1 VKSEIQNTAISI
13 NKTLN
18 LGGRLLNLNLPRVMG
33 VLNITPDSFYDGG
46 RYMNEKEI
54 LHRAEKMLA
63 EGATFL
69 DIGGYSSRPGADDI
83 PQEEELRRVRP
94 AIAAVIRE
102 FPDALIAIDTFRT
115 EVAVAAVGEGAVM
128 VNDISAG
135 SLDPGLPYA
144 VARLG
149 VPLIAM
155 HMRGTPKTMNT
166 LTEYDHLMKDIIT
179 YFHEKIQT
187 FHGLGIRDI
196 IIDPGFGFA
205 KTVAQ
210 NFAILN
216 RLADLRIPGKPLLVG
231 LSRKSMI
238 WRTLQTTAED
248 ALNGTTCLNT
258 IALLGGASI
267 LRVHDVRQAVES
279 ITLVSAMR
287 GAPQ

>member
-1 VKSEIQNTAISI
+1 MKSEIQNTVISI

-18 LGGRLLNLNLPRVMG
+18 LGGRLVSLEAPRVMG
-33 VLNITPDSFYDGG
+33 ILNITPDSFYDGG
-46 RYMNEKEI
+46 RYFKEKDI

-69 DIGGYSSRPGADDI
+69 DVGGYSSRPGADDI

-94 AIAAVIRE
+94 AISSILRE
-102 FPDALIAIDTFRT
+102 FPNALIAIDTFRA
-115 EVAVAAVGEGAVM
+115 EVATAAIGEGAVM

-135 SLDPGLPYA
+135 SLDPGLPQT

-166 LTEYDHLMKDIIT
+166 LTSYDHLLKDIVS
-179 YFHEKIQT
+179 YFHEKIHG
-187 FHGLGIRDI
+187 FHRLGIRDI

-205 KTVAQ
+205 KTAAQ
-210 NFAILN
+210 NFAL
-216 RLADLRIPGKPLLVG
+216 LHQLETLRILGKPVLVG

-238 WRTLQTTAED
+238 WRTLQTTAEN

-258 IALLGGASI
+258 IALLRGALI
-267 LRVHDVRQAVES
+267 LRVHDVRQAVET
-279 ITLVSAMR
+279 ITLVSNAQS
-287 GAPQ
+287 PQ

>member
-1 VKSEIQNTAISI
+1 MKFEIQNTAISI

-18 LGGRLLNLNLPRVMG
+18 LGGRLVNLEIPRVMG
-33 VLNITPDSFYDGG
+33 ILNITPDSFYDGG
-46 RYMNEKEI
+46 RYLNGKDI

-94 AIAAVIRE
+94 AISGIVRE

-115 EVAVAAVGEGAVM
+115 EVATAAVGEGAVM

-135 SLDPGLPYA
+135 SLDSGLPKA

-149 VPLIAM
+149 VPLVAM
-155 HMRGTPKTMNT
+155 HMRGTPKSMNT
-166 LTEYDHLMKDIIT
+166 LTTYDHLLKDIVS
-179 YFHEKIQT
+179 YFHEKIHSFQE
-187 FHGLGIRDI
+187 LGIRDL

-210 NFAILN
+210 NFTILN
-216 RLADLRIPGKPLLVG
+216 QLEALRILGKPLLVG

-258 IALLGGASI
+258 IALLRGASI
-267 LRVHDVRQAVES
+267 LRVHDVKQAVES
-279 ITLVSAMR
+279 ITLVANLR
-287 GAPQ
+287 TPQ